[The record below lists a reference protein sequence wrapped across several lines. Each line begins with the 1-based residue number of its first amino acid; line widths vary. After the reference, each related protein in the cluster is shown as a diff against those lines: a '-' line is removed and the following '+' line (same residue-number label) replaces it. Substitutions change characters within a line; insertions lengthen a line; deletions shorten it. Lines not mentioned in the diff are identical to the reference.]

1 MPSLSTHV
9 LDLHHGTPAQN
20 VKIDVFFQ
28 QENESIELIKTV
40 TTNADGRCD
49 EQILTNDSWRQG
61 TYELIFYVADYYR
74 EKDVSLPTPNFLT
87 TVPVRFNMTDSGGH
101 YHVPLLVTPW
111 GYQVYRGS

>member
-9 LDLHHGTPAQN
+9 LDLQHGTPAQN
-20 VKIDVFFQ
+20 VKIDVFFLP
-28 QENESIELIKTV
+28 ENQPIELIKTV
-40 TTNADGRCD
+40 TTNTDGRCD
-49 EQILTNDSWRQG
+49 EQIINHESWRHG
-61 TYELIFYVADYYR
+61 TYELVFHVADYY
-74 EKDVSLPTPNFLT
+74 KDKSVALPTPNFLT